1 MSGANAFDAGSRS
14 HNLLSVDL
22 FVHQT
27 SLVSYPPTTR
37 RLVHFPCS
45 PRALN
50 LALYKATSPT
60 SSTMAF
66 NSQYDGLNL
75 TPAFTFPEG
84 HLYENDHYFTT
95 SEDPLAQPRQ
105 PVSLPNFY
113 CLGVCGRA
121 PYPLQNLWTP
131 QDMIAFMQAGPS
143 RPSVEHQEGPVT
155 EYASSSLSPAF
166 DIWADMPAPYT
177 TSQGPLNE
185 ISEGLGTGLEVCG

>member
-1 MSGANAFDAGSRS
+1 MLGANAFDAGSRS

-22 FVHQT
+22 FVHHT
-27 SLVSYPPTTR
+27 SLLSCPPTTR

-50 LALYKATSPT
+50 FALYNSTPPT
-60 SSTMAF
+60 FSTMAF
-66 NSQYDGLNL
+66 NSQYDRLNL
-75 TPAFTFPEG
+75 TPAFTFPEDHSFG
-84 HLYENDHYFTT
+84 NDHSFMT

-105 PVSLPNFY
+105 PVSLSNFY

-121 PYPLQNLWTP
+121 PYPLQNLWTT
-131 QDMIAFMQAGPS
+131 QDVISFMQAGPS
-143 RPSVEHQEGPVT
+143 RAPVEHEEGPVA
-155 EYASSSLSPAF
+155 EYASRSLFPSF

-185 ISEGLGTGLEVCG
+185 MSEGLGTGLEVRG